1 MKNIIDYVE
10 SEFSSMND
18 KKFNAVDSLILSQV
32 TNFFYDDLVGNINN
46 PKPPVYF
53 KDLLKAEHFEKMFR
67 SFLIPKKNKNL
78 LFALA
83 ASPRFRDI
91 KINYYVSKIS
101 SDEEKQF
108 SATTFILNDEYAY
121 IGFRGTDSTV
131 IGWKED
137 FNMAFVSPIPSQL
150 EGVNYVNKVA
160 NLIPHKLLIGGH
172 SKGGNIAVYSSMNC
186 DNNIK
191 QRIKTIYSHDGPGF
205 REEVI
210 NSKEFKSIKNKI
222 NKTMPY
228 SSLVGILLEN
238 HEYYHVVKSN
248 GVGGIMQHDPFS
260 WEINKDDFVYLDNL
274 SNKSKYINKTLNTWL
289 SQISDEKRKQFI
301 DSIFNILNSTN
312 SETITDIALNWKVN
326 FPIIL
331 DALKNMDPEEKVLI
345 MELFG
350 QLASLSLRHS
360 QKNDKNYAQN
370 RKKRRF
376 FVCLQSK
383 NRKYNPGN
391 E

>member
-150 EGVNYVNKVA
+150 EGVNYVNKVS

-222 NKTMPY
+222 NKTIPY

-360 QKNDKNYAQN
+360 QKNDKNYVILN
-370 RKKRRF
+370 KK
-376 FVCLQSK
+376 
-383 NRKYNPGN
+383 
-391 E
+391 